1 MFTSRQT
8 RAPWAPTSIILLVV
22 YLGAT
27 APLLALGGGTPLRL
41 VALAAR
47 IGAVFL
53 LLRLA
58 SRRRQGIDGYVERI
72 LVDWAPLILVPALY
86 GELPLLME
94 GLAGTV
100 RYHDPAIARLE
111 YSIFGSQ
118 PAFQWAGRWP
128 SRALS
133 ELLHACYASYYA
145 LIYVP
150 PLLLYLGMTAP
161 GPRLGRGTDAF
172 QDTVLAV
179 QVSFLVCFLA
189 FVFFPVQGPRYFGVP
204 QGVPDGPVRRLVLA
218 LLEAGSSRGAAF
230 PSSHVAVATTQFVM
244 VVRYQPR
251 LGLLV
256 FLISLGL
263 AAGAVYGGFHYAVDA
278 LAGVA
283 VGTLAVPLAGALR
296 RRLEP
301 SGPDFTS
308 PPGPA

>member
-1 MFTSRQT
+1 MFAFRQT
-8 RAPWAPTSIILLVV
+8 RATWAPTSILLLVG
-22 YLGAT
+22 YLGGT
-27 APLLALGGGTPLRL
+27 APLLALGGVTPLRL
-41 VALAAR
+41 VALVVR
-47 IGAVFL
+47 VGAVIL

-58 SRRRQGIDGYVERI
+58 SRRRRGVDGSLEQT
-72 LVDWAPLILVPALY
+72 LVDWAPLIFVPALY

-94 GLAGTV
+94 GLAGTI

-111 YSIFGSQ
+111 FAVFGAQ

-128 SRALS
+128 SRVLS
-133 ELLHACYASYYA
+133 ELLHASYASYYV
-145 LIYVP
+145 LIYLP
-150 PLLLYLGMTAP
+150 PLLLYLGMT
-161 GPRLGRGTDAF
+161 GPDPRSGGSTDAF

-189 FVFFPVQGPRYFGVP
+189 FVFFPVQGPRYLGVP

-230 PSSHVAVATTQFVM
+230 PSSHVAVATTQFIM
-244 VVRYQPR
+244 VVRYQPS
-251 LGLLV
+251 LSFLV
-256 FLISLGL
+256 FAISLGL
-263 AAGAVYGGFHYAVDA
+263 AVGAVYGGFHYAVDV

-301 SGPDFTS
+301 SRPDFTS
-308 PPGPA
+308 HPGAV

>member
-1 MFTSRQT
+1 MFTSDQA
-8 RAPWAPTSIILLVV
+8 RAPWAPTSIILLVF
-22 YLGAT
+22 YLGGT
-27 APLLALGGGTPLRL
+27 APLLALGGVTPVRL
-41 VALAAR
+41 VALALRVA
-47 IGAVFL
+47 AVL
-53 LLRLA
+53 VLLRLA
-58 SRRRQGIDGYVERI
+58 SRRRVDGSLEQV

-86 GELPLLME
+86 GDLPLLME

-111 YSIFGSQ
+111 FAVFGAQ

-133 ELLHACYASYYA
+133 ELLHACYASYYV
-145 LIYVP
+145 LIYLP
-150 PLLLYLGMTAP
+150 PLLLYLGMTGP
-161 GPRLGRGTDAF
+161 EPRLGQNTEAF

-179 QVSFLVCFLA
+179 QVAFLICFLA
-189 FVFFPVQGPRYFGVP
+189 FVFFPVQGPRYLGVP

-251 LGLLV
+251 LSFLV
-256 FLISLGL
+256 FAISLGF

-308 PPGPA
+308 PTGAA